1 MSIFQQTNP
10 NRRRYGLAV
19 FIGIIAGIIS
29 AFVKWGAEHPFH
41 LVALSICLPLLAR
54 NLC

>member
-29 AFVKWGAEHPFH
+29 AFVKWGAEHPFL
-41 LVALSICLPLLAR
+41 LVAQLIYLQQLAH
-54 NLC
+54 NLF

>member
-19 FIGIIAGIIS
+19 FIG
-29 AFVKWGAEHPFH
+29 
-41 LVALSICLPLLAR
+41 LLPVLFQHS
-54 NLC
+54 